1 VKNFI
6 FIAVLFFSY
15 SSFAVNYVVGE
26 GSEFKMYS
34 EKTEP
39 VYLSIY
45 ITESSFTK
53 LGVEYYFAAGGI
65 FGAEVWQQ
73 FGLGIQNK
81 TLTLDE
87 GYILSNNMKKA
98 EIMTPEFLKNNKGGV
113 QIEDFFFSKMGE
125 IEKFKIGIEKI
136 EVPAGLIT
144 CTHYQKVRDD
154 QTVDFWI
161 SDKAGAL
168 GLVKLVSQGKKD
180 KNHNYKIELQALIK
194 NVKAKINKKEA
205 VPLSEKGRLFLD
217 PKL

>member
-1 VKNFI
+1 VKFFI
-6 FIAVLFFSY
+6 LLASLFIAN

-39 VYLSIY
+39 VNLSIY
-45 ITESSFTK
+45 VTESSFTK

-65 FGAEVWQQ
+65 FGVELWQQ
-73 FGLGIQNK
+73 FGLAIQDK
-81 TLTLDE
+81 TLSLDE

-136 EVPAGLIT
+136 EVPAGHIT
-144 CTHYQKVRDD
+144 CTHYQKMRDD
-154 QTVDFWI
+154 QTIDFWI
-161 SDKAGAL
+161 SDKAGAM
-168 GLVKLVSQGKKD
+168 GLVKLISQGKKD
-180 KNHNYKIELQALIK
+180 KNHNYRIELQALIK

>member
-1 VKNFI
+1 MKFFI
-6 FIAVLFFSY
+6 LLASLFIAN

-39 VYLSIY
+39 VNLSIY
-45 ITESSFTK
+45 VTESSFTK

-65 FGAEVWQQ
+65 FGVELWQQ
-73 FGLGIQNK
+73 FGLAIQDK
-81 TLTLDE
+81 TLSLDE

-136 EVPAGLIT
+136 EVPAGYIT
-144 CTHYQKVRDD
+144 CTHYQKMRDD
-154 QTVDFWI
+154 QTIDFWI
-161 SDKAGAL
+161 SDKAGAM
-168 GLVKLVSQGKKD
+168 GLVKLISQGKKD
-180 KNHNYKIELQALIK
+180 KNHNYRIELQALIK

>member
-1 VKNFI
+1 MKILILLATFFI
-6 FIAVLFFSY
+6 WNT
-15 SSFAVNYVVGE
+15 SFAVNYVVGE

-39 VYLSIY
+39 VNLSIY
-45 ITESSFTK
+45 VTESSFTK

-65 FGAEVWQQ
+65 FGVEVWQQ
-73 FGLGIQNK
+73 FGLGIQDK
-81 TLTLDE
+81 TLSLDE
-87 GYILSNNMKKA
+87 GYILSNNMKKT

-113 QIEDFFFSKMGE
+113 QIEDFFFSKISE

-136 EVPAGLIT
+136 EVPAGHIT
-144 CTHYQKVRDD
+144 CTHYQKMRDD
-154 QTVDFWI
+154 QTIDFWI
-161 SDKAGAL
+161 SDKAGAM
-168 GLVKLVSQGKKD
+168 GLVKLISQGKKD
-180 KNHNYKIELQALIK
+180 KKHNYRIELQALIK